1 MGFASVV
8 NACAGFQYFMNFA
21 MMLADKMNPYI
32 SAVIVTNV
40 FSGITGASL
49 SGTQIFCSTMAD
61 QFMSLGTV
69 NPQALYKVV
78 GMAAMGKAIS
88 TMYPELD
95 VSLFPGGG
103 LANVMH
109 VEKGASDFGIA
120 AHSVIFAAAKGI
132 DPYKKPTENVMGL
145 LNLHDSTRMH
155 FIVNKASGIT
165 SLAQIKEKKMPI
177 RISMSHTAGNSY
189 LFGKWLLEE
198 YGISQQDITARGGKT
213 YTPSTNDAASMMKDG
228 QLDVALWIGAGEAFI
243 VQDMMNSVDLDILP
257 VDENVIK
264 AVGEKYGLQRDVIP
278 ASFYG
283 GKFGKDIVTVSAS
296 TELMINKNVSEDIA
310 YKMVKAMCEKRDD
323 IVIASPFWKS
333 FMPEKA
339 GQGLALS
346 LHPGA
351 AKYYKEKGWL

>member
-1 MGFASVV
+1 M
-8 NACAGFQYFMNFA
+8 C
-21 MMLADKMNPYI
+21 
-32 SAVIVTNV
+32 
-40 FSGITGASL
+40 
-49 SGTQIFCSTMAD
+49 
-61 QFMSLGTV
+61 
-69 NPQALYKVV
+69 
-78 GMAAMGKAIS
+78 
-88 TMYPELD
+88 
-95 VSLFPGGG
+95 
-103 LANVMH
+103 
-109 VEKGASDFGIA
+109 
-120 AHSVIFAAAKGI
+120 
-132 DPYKKPTENVMGL
+132 
-145 LNLHDSTRMH
+145 
-155 FIVNKASGIT
+155 
-165 SLAQIKEKKMPI
+165 I
-177 RISMSHTAGNSY
+177 R
-189 LFGKWLLEE
+189 
-198 YGISQQDITARGGKT
+198 DR
-213 YTPSTNDAASMMKDG
+213 MKDG
-228 QLDVALWIGAGEAFI
+228 QLDVALWIGPGEAFI

-339 GQGLALS
+339 GHGLALP

>member
-1 MGFASVV
+1 MG
-8 NACAGFQYFMNFA
+8 
-21 MMLADKMNPYI
+21 
-32 SAVIVTNV
+32 
-40 FSGITGASL
+40 
-49 SGTQIFCSTMAD
+49 
-61 QFMSLGTV
+61 
-69 NPQALYKVV
+69 
-78 GMAAMGKAIS
+78 AMGKAIS

-189 LFGKWLLEE
+189 LFGKWILEE
-198 YGISQQDITARGGKT
+198 YGISQQDITAWGGKI

-228 QLDVALWIGAGEAFI
+228 QLDVALWIGPGEAFI

-264 AVGEKYGLQRDVIP
+264 AVGDPGVVLRRQVRQGHRHRIRQHRTHDQQERLRGHRLQD
-278 ASFYG
+278 
-283 GKFGKDIVTVSAS
+283 
-296 TELMINKNVSEDIA
+296 
-310 YKMVKAMCEKRDD
+310 
-323 IVIASPFWKS
+323 
-333 FMPEKA
+333 
-339 GQGLALS
+339 GQGHVRKARRHRDRQPVLEILHAREGGSGARSAAASRRGKILQGKRLAV
-346 LHPGA
+346 
-351 AKYYKEKGWL
+351 EN

>member
-1 MGFASVV
+1 MTCKHFFKAVALALSLAVGAAPALAKNFTELKAAASP
-8 NACAGFQYFMNFA
+8 AG
-21 MMLADKMNPYI
+21 
-32 SAVIVTNV
+32 
-40 FSGITGASL
+40 GAW
-49 SGTQIFCSTMAD
+49 
-61 QFMSLGTV
+61 
-69 NPQALYKVV
+69 YV
-78 GMAAMGKAIS
+78 GMGAMGKAIS

-189 LFGKWLLEE
+189 LFGKWILEE
-198 YGISQQDITARGGKT
+198 YGISQQDITAWGGKI

-228 QLDVALWIGAGEAFI
+228 QLDVALWIGPGEAFI

-296 TELMINKNVSEDIA
+296 TELMINKNVSEDKLYWINKAIWSMDVTASHVPVRPFLEYSGTIYYGLTVNPANGEVYIA
-310 YKMVKAMCEKRDD
+310 DAIDYQQQGMIYRY
-323 IVIASPFWKS
+323 SPEGKLIDEFYV
-333 FMPEKA
+333 
-339 GQGLALS
+339 GII
-346 LHPGA
+346 PGA
-351 AKYYKEKGWL
+351 FCWK